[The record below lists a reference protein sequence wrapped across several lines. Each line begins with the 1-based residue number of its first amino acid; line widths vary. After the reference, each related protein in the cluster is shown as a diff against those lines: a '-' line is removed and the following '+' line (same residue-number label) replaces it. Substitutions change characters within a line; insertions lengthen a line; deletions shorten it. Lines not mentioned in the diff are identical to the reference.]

1 MQKDLFSSDI
11 SSKSTTPPSVNV
23 ILSNNTKVDSKEKL
37 DFQKAIEKNIQLK
50 RKLEYTKDLDK
61 YGYELYHKNLKQTED
76 EYSQCL
82 LNEIVQLDA
91 SYENRLLK
99 FTKKRKEKLAE
110 IILEKA
116 NFLFDEYECKE
127 AEQYIQKYLPQL
139 DEEEEKIVNE
149 HTARLLEQIIGIK
162 FDTDDFKGGKPDFDK
177 LNEKYGDKINDYLN
191 GNRESIEDERPKRK
205 KTKKQIERE
214 EKEQSEEKLLNTDI
228 QSIFKEL
235 AKKLHPDTELDPSLK
250 AEKHELMQ
258 KLVSARDENDI
269 FELLRLRLSV
279 LADADNLNFFD
290 QNSIKRLTKMIREKN
305 KHIESQIYMIQFQS
319 PVLSS
324 FATILKD
331 EAKMKLNIEG
341 SIQLQKKQIQ
351 ESIATIQKSIQYWM
365 TSNQNLNKVIDLYE
379 LEDDSFG
386 SMFDF

>member
-11 SSKSTTPPSVNV
+11 SSKTTTPSSVNV
-23 ILSNNTKVDSKEKL
+23 ILSSISKVDSKEKV
-37 DFQKAIEKNIQLK
+37 DFQKAIEKNNQLK
-50 RKLEYTKDLDK
+50 RKLEYTKEMDK
-61 YGYELYHKNLKQTED
+61 YGYELYHKNLKQTQE
-76 EYSQCL
+76 EYTQCL

-91 SYENRLLK
+91 CYENRLLK

-110 IILEKA
+110 IILDKA

-127 AEQYIQKYLPQL
+127 AEQYIQKYMPQL

-149 HTARLLEQIIGIK
+149 HTAMLFEQMIGIK
-162 FDTDDFKGGKPDFDK
+162 FDSDDFKGGKPDFDK
-177 LNEKYGDKINDYLN
+177 LNEKYGDKINEYLY
-191 GNRESIEDERPKRK
+191 GNREANEDERPKRK

-214 EKEQSEEKLLNTDI
+214 EKEHSEEKLLNADI

-235 AKKLHPDTELDPSLK
+235 AKKLHPDTELDESLK

-279 LADADNLNFFD
+279 LADVDNLNFFD
-290 QNSIKRLTKMIREKN
+290 QNSMKRLTKMIREKN
-305 KHIESQIYMIQFQS
+305 NHLESQIYMIQYQS

-341 SIQLQKKQIQ
+341 SIQLQKKKIQ
-351 ESIATIQKSIQYWM
+351 KSMATIQKSIEYWM